1 MPRNIE
7 IKARVPGIDALRPR
21 AQALADG
28 PPRLLEQDDTFF
40 AAPHGRLKLR
50 TEGSCTGA
58 VPGELIHYERADA
71 TTARASDY
79 VRVPVADAGALR
91 EALAR
96 GLGVTGRV
104 RKQRWLLRAG
114 QTRIHLDRVEGLGD
128 FIELEVV
135 LREGQSDAEG
145 TAIAQALMQALGLA
159 DAPRLAGAY
168 LDLLRAAGVSSANFV
183 PQTAATESGSSAS
196 APSPP
201 SARPDPGDPRCC

>member
-7 IKARVPGIDALRPR
+7 IKARVSGIEALRAR

-28 PPRLLEQDDTFF
+28 PSRLLEQDDTFF
-40 AAPHGRLKLR
+40 AAPRGRLKLR
-50 TEGSCTGA
+50 TEGTHAGA
-58 VPGELIHYERADA
+58 VPGELIHYERADDTA
-71 TTARASDY
+71 ARASDY

-91 EALAR
+91 EVLAR

-104 RKQRWLLRAG
+104 RKQRWLLQAG

-145 TAIAQALMQALGLA
+145 AVIAQALMQALGLA
-159 DAPRLAGAY
+159 DAPRVAGAY
-168 LDLLRAAGVSSANFV
+168 LDLLRADGVSSANFA
-183 PQTAATESGSSAS
+183 PQAT
-196 APSPP
+196 SPP
-201 SARPDPGDPRCC
+201 PARTDPGDHRCC